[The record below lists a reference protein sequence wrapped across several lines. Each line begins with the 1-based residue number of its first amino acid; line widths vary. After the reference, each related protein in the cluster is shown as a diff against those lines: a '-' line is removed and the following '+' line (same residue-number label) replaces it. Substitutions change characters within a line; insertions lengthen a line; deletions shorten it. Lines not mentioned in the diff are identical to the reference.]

1 MIKAKSLYH
10 LIVYS
15 IAFIVILISFF
26 TFIIINNAFNE
37 FQEKIIIIKDD
48 YEIKQKETIRQD
60 IHDTMKFIHYYHKK
74 HKGTKSEREIQ
85 NDVLNAIEN
94 MRDTNDIND
103 YVFIYNF
110 DGTSIYY
117 PASKQ
122 DIGKNLYEFTD
133 PTGKKV
139 IKELINVSQDNAG
152 GFVEYVWYKPEL
164 EKEVPK
170 ISYAVSY
177 KPWNWTIGQ
186 GIYLDEIE
194 NLVRKKRYEYDEKI
208 SNYVLQILSLTIML
222 VLYSIF
228 IYKNATILIVN
239 DVREIGKYFKETQ
252 KSDQPIND
260 KNIMFGEFKMIANYA
275 NDAIT
280 NIKDKTHM
288 LEALN
293 IHLEDTVKEQ
303 TKELTALVGSQKKF
317 LKNSVHEINTPLSI
331 IQTNIDLLRMHTPNN
346 KYINNIQ
353 SGAKTIQYIFDDLS
367 YLIKKDKVIYQKE
380 TLNFSEFLIERLSY
394 FDEIAQSN
402 TLFFVTNIQNPIYH
416 CFNGV
421 LLQRVIDNNLSNSI
435 KYSFKDSP
443 IFVKLLEDDNGV
455 IFEVKTHSKQ
465 IENID
470 KIYDDFYRENN
481 ARGGFGLGL
490 RIVKD
495 ICDKNSVII
504 EINSN
509 KDETKFTYR
518 FKKDENTAA

>member
-1 MIKAKSLYH
+1 MIKANSLYH

-15 IAFIVILISFF
+15 IVFIIILISFF

-37 FQEKIIIIKDD
+37 FQDKIQIVKSD
-48 YEIKQKETIRQD
+48 YEIKQKESIQQD
-60 IHDTMKFIHYYHKK
+60 IENTLKFIQYYHKTN
-74 HKGTKSEREIQ
+74 KGIKSEKEIQ
-85 NDVLNAIEN
+85 NDVLDAIEY
-94 MRDTNDIND
+94 MRDLDDIND
-103 YVFIYNF
+103 YVFIYDF
-110 DGTSIYY
+110 EGTSIYY
-117 PASKQ
+117 PISEKN
-122 DIGKNLYEFTD
+122 IGKNLYEFTD
-133 PTGKKV
+133 ATGKKV
-139 IKELINVSQDNAG
+139 IKEIIDISKEDEG
-152 GFVEYVWYKPEL
+152 GYVEYIWYKPQID
-164 EKEVPK
+164 KEVSK
-170 ISYAVSY
+170 ISYAISY
-177 KPWNWTIGQ
+177 KPWNWTIGK

-194 NLVRKKRYEYDEKI
+194 NIVRNKRYEYDEKI

-239 DVREIGKYFKETQ
+239 DVREIGNYFKESQ
-252 KSDQPIND
+252 KSDNPLSD
-260 KNIMFGEFKMIANYA
+260 KNIMFGEFKMIAGYA

-288 LEALN
+288 LEVLN
-293 IHLEDTVKEQ
+293 EHLKDTVDEQ
-303 TKELTALVGSQKKF
+303 TKELTELVSSQKKF

-331 IQTNIDLLRMHTPNN
+331 IQTNIDLLRMHSPNN
-346 KYINNIQ
+346 KYITNIQ

-367 YLIKKDKVIYQKE
+367 YLIKKDKVLYKKE
-380 TLNFSEFLIERLSY
+380 ELNFSEFLIQRLSY

-402 TLFFVTNIQNPIYH
+402 LLFFVTNIQNPIYIE
-416 CFNGV
+416 FNNL
-421 LLQRVIDNNLSNSI
+421 LLQRVLDNNLSNAI
-435 KYSFKDSP
+435 KYSFRDSP

-490 RIVKD
+490 RIIKD

-509 KDETKFTYR
+509 KEETKFTYR
-518 FKKDENTAA
+518 FKKDENTAT